1 SQCGPPLPR
10 LHHLARRPGHL
21 PHGELHPDASRHPSQ
36 GSDHEGRARR
46 LQIRSAHPRGG
57 RHPRAALPENLPG
70 HLPLNPAPAPRPQ
83 ENVASM
89 RICFLNQAPEQ
100 SKAYDTAK
108 IEALLNS
115 YASPGTK
122 VEIVFPDNY
131 EGSRLYDTIG
141 AQSVLN
147 GLHHMMETPAIVRKI
162 FWAAQNGYD
171 AVISSNTFDPGVDG
185 GRLAVEI
192 PVIGLL
198 RTSMHAAL
206 TLSDRVGITV
216 PLPPHVPHT
225 LRILRTLG
233 LDRFVSDIRPI
244 GVYGSDIAKR
254 KNEIFD
260 ITEKLIRGLISE
272 TRAEIILPLG
282 GALIPYVVNPDDLA
296 KATGIQV
303 LNTKA

>member
-1 SQCGPPLPR
+1 
-10 LHHLARRPGHL
+10 
-21 PHGELHPDASRHPSQ
+21 
-36 GSDHEGRARR
+36 
-46 LQIRSAHPRGG
+46 
-57 RHPRAALPENLPG
+57 
-70 HLPLNPAPAPRPQ
+70 
-83 ENVASM
+83 M

-171 AVISSNTFDPGVDG
+171 AVIQSNTFDPGVDG
-185 GRLAVEI
+185 GRLAVGI

-198 RTSMHAAL
+198 RTAMHAAL
-206 TLSDRVGITV
+206 TLADRVGITV
-216 PLPPHVPHT
+216 PLPGHVPYTWRT
-225 LRILRTLG
+225 LRSYG
-233 LDRFVSDIRPI
+233 LDRFVSDIRPL
-244 GVYGSDIAKR
+244 GVYGKDIAQR
-254 KNEIFD
+254 KGEILE
-260 ITEKLIRGLISE
+260 ITSNLIRGLIKE

-282 GALIPYVVNPDDLA
+282 GALIPYVVDPADLA
-296 KATGIQV
+296 KATGAQV
-303 LNTKA
+303 LNTKAIGIRFAETCVRFGMTQSELTYPRAKLSYDDFTH